1 MDFWNPDIQ
10 DAVRG
15 WDKTRPLLLIGPTGI
30 GKTTCASKLFENRQI
45 IWYHSSSFRDTKRF
59 LEDLKNTLYH
69 KSILEAFS
77 VSTPKAVIVENID
90 SLTSTEKQI
99 IKFLSGIHSPTTPI
113 ILTARK
119 PEKRHREIL
128 RGSYVVKILNVNKDC
143 GYFNKSQKEVIKK
156 GETNLRV
163 ILSKKHQIV
172 HESEDISILSSQIL
186 NGDITSVP
194 DTVSL
199 TEKCILVNTLI
210 ENLGDRFPE
219 KIRVIADR
227 SFSKIFNEERWDLV
241 RVIDHCVI
249 PTIIEE
255 IKINGPVKD
264 AKFSIMLSR
273 ISTRALNRKTLI
285 SSRNG
290 IINNPILYLHENIE
304 SLPSRFRVKK
314 LFKV

>member
-1 MDFWNPDIQ
+1 MDFWNPEIQ
-10 DAVRG
+10 EAVRS
-15 WDKTRPLLLIGPTGI
+15 WDKQRPLLLIGPTGV
-30 GKTTCASKLFENRQI
+30 GKTTCATKLFETRQI

-99 IKFLSGIHSPTTPI
+99 IKFLSEIRSPTTPI
-113 ILTARK
+113 ILTSRK

-128 RGSYVVKILNVNKDC
+128 RGCHVVKITDINKDC
-143 GYFNKSQKEVIKK
+143 GYFNSKQKDMIKK
-156 GETNLRV
+156 GERNLRV
-163 ILSKKHQIV
+163 ILSKKNQVV

-194 DTVSL
+194 ETVSL

-210 ENLGDRFPE
+210 ENLGERFPE
-219 KIRVIADR
+219 TIRVIADR
-227 SFSKIFNEERWDLV
+227 SFAKIFNEERWDLV
-241 RVIDHCVI
+241 RVIDYCVI

-255 IKINGPVKD
+255 IKINGPVKT

-273 ISTRALNRKTLI
+273 ISTRALNRKALI

-290 IINNPILYLHENIE
+290 IINNPILYIHENID

-314 LFKV
+314 LFNA